1 VNLALEIAY
10 RAAAASK
17 TLVESRKASSTTEL
31 DEIIGKTRIILSK
44 VPPLETESE
53 FMAAMGGQPKGC
65 SANVLAER
73 QTSLEKAVQKIK
85 KGMTADESIPSV
97 NTADGYIREIRTY
110 ITTFALM
117 CIMSSD
123 EAKSG
128 KLQKSTKSD
137 LAQLTTTINEDSL
150 PCPVPLYESAM
161 RLLQPKKR
169 SLPPANAGAPISKE
183 AKVETAM

>member
-1 VNLALEIAY
+1 
-10 RAAAASK
+10 
-17 TLVESRKASSTTEL
+17 
-31 DEIIGKTRIILSK
+31 
-44 VPPLETESE
+44 
-53 FMAAMGGQPKGC
+53 
-65 SANVLAER
+65 
-73 QTSLEKAVQKIK
+73 
-85 KGMTADESIPSV
+85 
-97 NTADGYIREIRTY
+97 
-110 ITTFALM
+110 
-117 CIMSSD
+117 MSSD